1 MENTHLNYLI
11 DALRKLISDYINKS
25 SHKIFNSDVK
35 YLNPYNN
42 PINYKVDNHTFEIG
56 NVEIENPIISAPLAG
71 ISDNTYRI
79 FARFFGA
86 ALTYTEMVTS
96 FGIYYNHKKSLKLT
110 NITDYERPCA
120 LQIFGSEPDIMAEAA
135 LKVEDNADILDIN
148 MGCPVPKI
156 LRAQSGGYLLQDEK
170 KIEKTIS
177 KLASVLK
184 KPFTIKTR
192 IGWDKN
198 SINILNVAKIVESCG
213 ASAISIHGR
222 TVKQGFSGEVNYEVI
237 KKVKEKLKIPVIAS
251 GDINCPQKAAE
262 ILDYTGCDGIMLGRA
277 AKGRLWLFLNTLFS
291 ITDKDN
297 ILRES
302 NSAMEKLNFTPS
314 ISWRKE
320 FAKLYIKFLIYFK
333 GEYKAVREFR
343 KHLSWI
349 FKGVEGIRKV
359 RGKFFK
365 IGNLEDTIN
374 AIDSVIVI

>member
-11 DALRKLISDYINKS
+11 DALRKLISDYSNKS
-25 SHKIFNSDVK
+25 SHKICNSDVK

-96 FGIYYNHKKSLKLT
+96 FGIYYNHKKSLKLI

-170 KIEKTIS
+170 KIEKTVS

-222 TVKQGFSGEVNYEVI
+222 TVKQGFSGEVN
-237 KKVKEKLKIPVIAS
+237 
-251 GDINCPQKAAE
+251 
-262 ILDYTGCDGIMLGRA
+262 
-277 AKGRLWLFLNTLFS
+277 
-291 ITDKDN
+291 
-297 ILRES
+297 
-302 NSAMEKLNFTPS
+302 
-314 ISWRKE
+314 
-320 FAKLYIKFLIYFK
+320 
-333 GEYKAVREFR
+333 
-343 KHLSWI
+343 
-349 FKGVEGIRKV
+349 
-359 RGKFFK
+359 
-365 IGNLEDTIN
+365 
-374 AIDSVIVI
+374 